1 MGNIKRV
8 HLVLSGQFSSATAD
22 SYQLVDFDQLKWAWM
37 YGIDLIRGEG
47 DARRG
52 ISSKPLMMSIQGCCE
67 TTFAKK
73 IHEWPAWISSEL
85 IHYKTLCNL
94 FSAFYLLDIYCGTF
108 MQYEKYVEWLKHP
121 SFFSFVKSSDSTVT
135 LLLYSVL
142 YVNSVSVVPGMCQAV
157 NIGRKWTV
165 KESGQYRNRRSIK

>member
-94 FSAFYLLDIYCGTF
+94 FSAFYLLDIYCRVVHLPFFIQFRNFEQFWKAGIILNSN
-108 MQYEKYVEWLKHP
+108 MQ
-121 SFFSFVKSSDSTVT
+121 SIFF
-135 LLLYSVL
+135 
-142 YVNSVSVVPGMCQAV
+142 
-157 NIGRKWTV
+157 
-165 KESGQYRNRRSIK
+165 

>member
-8 HLVLSGQFSSATAD
+8 HSVLSGQFSSATAD

-52 ISSKPLMMSIQGCCE
+52 ISSKPLMMSSQGCCE

-94 FSAFYLLDIYCGTF
+94 FSAFYLLDICILWYLYAIWEIC
-108 MQYEKYVEWLKHP
+108 WLTKA
-121 SFFSFVKSSDSTVT
+121 SIFFSP
-135 LLLYSVL
+135 LLNHQIAQSHY
-142 YVNSVSVVPGMCQAV
+142 YC
-157 NIGRKWTV
+157 T
-165 KESGQYRNRRSIK
+165 QYCMLTQSR